1 MKHSLILGVFI
12 ARFAFFVVAQIPVN
26 ESCPTQCNNNCGWN
40 LQDLVGIWYLQK
52 YVSFF
57 VDKSVKCTYWNA
69 THVEGNKVIAN
80 LYFRTVA

>member
-1 MKHSLILGVFI
+1 MKSSLIFGIFI
-12 ARFAFFVVAQIPVN
+12 TKLSLFVVAQIPLN
-26 ESCPTQCNNNCGWN
+26 GSCPTQCNNNRGWN

-69 THVEGNKVIAN
+69 THIEGNKVIAN
-80 LYFRTVA
+80 LYFRSVA